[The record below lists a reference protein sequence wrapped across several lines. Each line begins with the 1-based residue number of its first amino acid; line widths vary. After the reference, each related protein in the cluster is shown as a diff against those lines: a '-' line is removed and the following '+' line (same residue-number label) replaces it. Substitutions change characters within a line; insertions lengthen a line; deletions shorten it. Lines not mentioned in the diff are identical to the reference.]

1 MSAIGHTDAAFGASF
16 KCLDLMLQLASPC
29 ILQPSHIVGFGGGG
43 EDGAWPGGR
52 AAPKLGLRLF
62 SRCCCF

>member
-43 EDGAWPGGR
+43 GKTVRGPVGEQLPNWD
-52 AAPKLGLRLF
+52 
-62 SRCCCF
+62 